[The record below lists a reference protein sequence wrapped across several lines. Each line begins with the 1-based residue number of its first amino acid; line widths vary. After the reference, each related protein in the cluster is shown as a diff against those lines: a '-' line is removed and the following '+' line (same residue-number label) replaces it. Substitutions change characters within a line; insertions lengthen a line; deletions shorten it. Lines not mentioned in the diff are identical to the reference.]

1 MLSEIEKVIFLKEVH
16 FFQNMTLEQL
26 RVLASVCEEEFFP
39 AETHI
44 YKEGDPGGILYIV
57 VSGRVGIEQQKRK
70 GFVARLV
77 TLEPHTYFG
86 EIDLFNDHCRTN
98 SAIAIRDTL
107 VLRQRREPLIALAR
121 KYPEL
126 SLELINALSARLRE
140 ANQQIAELTRTL
152 PSTLQDLYDQL
163 SDISDTNALEGNQV

>member
-1 MLSEIEKVIFLKEVH
+1 MLSEIEKVIFLEEVH

-26 RVLASVCEEEFFP
+26 RVLASVCEEEFFL
-39 AETHI
+39 AETQI

-70 GFVARLV
+70 GFVARLA
-77 TLEPHTYFG
+77 TLEPHNYFG
-86 EIDLFNDHCRTN
+86 ETDFFSDHCRTN

-107 VLRQRREPLIALAR
+107 VLRTRREPLIALAR

-140 ANQQIAELTRTL
+140 ANQQIAELTRSL
-152 PSTLQDLYDQL
+152 PSELQDLYDQL